1 VSGNGRRRSEP
12 ERSEA
17 SANGAAKASASASER
32 GRQARGSRE
41 TRGASE
47 SDLGARPEVVL
58 VTGFPA
64 FTARRMAQK
73 ILASDPEARVYL
85 LARSKFADA
94 AHELA
99 RALPAGQGDR
109 LEVIEGDV
117 CDMDLGL
124 SGPEYRVLA
133 GEVTT
138 IHHMAGIYYM
148 GVDRAT
154 ARRVNVQGTR
164 GILELAAEAVRLRR
178 ICHWSTA
185 SVSGKRKGV
194 ILEEELDEGQ
204 GFHNFYE
211 ETKFEAEKLAH
222 AAQRSLPVTIL
233 RPGIIVGDSG
243 TGEIDKLDG
252 PYYLLVLIATNATQ
266 LRVPLPG
273 RGSAP
278 LNLVPIDFVIDAGY
292 QLSRDERAAGRTFH
306 LTDPNPLPARR
317 VYEMVAELS
326 QRKLA
331 RGFLP
336 TGLARTL
343 LRTPGIDRIA
353 RGPLSFLESFDQ
365 QCFYNCRHAL
375 ALLDQAGIKCPPF
388 DAYAEHVVT
397 FVRSVHAARRQKLED
412 EVFDPF
418 D

>member
-1 VSGNGRRRSEP
+1 MTGNGK
-12 ERSEA
+12 
-17 SANGAAKASASASER
+17 NGR
-32 GRQARGSRE
+32 LI
-41 TRGASE
+41 SE
-47 SDLGARPEVVL
+47 SDLPARPEVVL

-64 FTARRMAQK
+64 FTAKRMALK
-73 ILASDPEARVYL
+73 VLSSDPTAQVFL
-85 LARSKFADA
+85 LARSKFVDA
-94 AHELA
+94 ARELA
-99 RALPAGQGDR
+99 RSLPPEQGGR
-109 LEVIEGDV
+109 LEVVEGDV

-124 SGPEYRVLA
+124 SGPEYRILA

-138 IHHMAGIYYM
+138 IHHMAGIYYL

-164 GILELAAEAVRLRR
+164 GVLELAAEAVRLRR

-185 SVSGKRKGV
+185 SVSGKRRGV

-211 ETKFEAEKLAH
+211 ETKFEAEKLAR
-222 AAQRSLPVTIL
+222 AAQRSLPLTVL
-233 RPGIIVGDSG
+233 RPGVIVGDSAS
-243 TGEIDKLDG
+243 GEIDKLDG
-252 PYYLLVLIATNATQ
+252 PYYLLVLIATTAAQ
-266 LRVPLPG
+266 VRVPLPG
-273 RGSAP
+273 RGTAP
-278 LNLVPIDFVIDAGY
+278 LHLVPIDYVVDAGY
-292 QLSRDERAAGRTFH
+292 FLSRDERAAGRTFH

-317 VYEMVAELS
+317 VYQLCAELS

-343 LRTPGIDRIA
+343 LRTPGIDRLA
-353 RGPLSFLESFDQ
+353 RGPLSFLESFDMQ
-365 QCFYNCRHAL
+365 SFYNSRHAS
-375 ALLDQAGIKCPPF
+375 ALLEPAGIKCPPF
-388 DAYAEHVVT
+388 DDYAENVVT